1 MSQKLV
7 LETESPSA
15 PLSLERP
22 RARCRSGTR
31 DSIASAAD
39 KQRVQRCTAS
49 ASAKAQSIS
58 RAFQYIYIYIYWGLQ
73 WGHPL
78 QCQYA
83 NLFIFICFISLFV
96 ILHFLFL
103 FLFNAYTC
111 IQYYILNMSW
121 KLILERC
128 LGQLTASVLHGLEQ
142 LQGRSCLSRHGSVA
156 TGATGTRSGI
166 VRRTSASEHG

>member
-1 MSQKLV
+1 LKQSRQALRSV
-7 LETESPSA
+7 LKGLGQDVDRALGIRSRAQPTNSA
-15 PLSLERP
+15 
-22 RARCRSGTR
+22 C
-31 DSIASAAD
+31 SAA
-39 KQRVQRCTAS
+39 QPRQAPRLS
-49 ASAKAQSIS
+49 QFPG
-58 RAFQYIYIYIYWGLQ
+58 RFNIYIYIYWGLQ